1 MTSFTTIP
9 KEVNIWEQ
17 VKNFQSKYTSKV
29 NNLRIQ
35 LQDRD
40 AEISS
45 LKTKIDSFTA
55 TALANAA
62 NARKIAT
69 RQKLHQTKTN
79 KELNFMTIS
88 KEKLKC
94 QLVKLKR
101 ELRDKNTQLEDQ
113 VFVNDDLIIALQK
126 SRKEIQEL
134 EEITHA
140 SSSKHIDQTRDIHGQ
155 SLDPEEDNNNP
166 FDDSSDDSSEEDNN
180 NLDNSTSSSL
190 PPPLSRPPPQLTIQV
205 DVANTSTRAKRSRAI
220 LTPTGETPHQSSS
233 RSRPSNFS
241 RQSSLLSPRVASP
254 RVATALKA
262 SNQRRSKNETKK
274 DQEESK
280 KEGLKESKDDQQK
293 ATPTWTRRAKAIA
306 SRISKHEI
314 ATCEERFFNNNWRGI
329 WEPCIILE
337 ETEKTYDV
345 MCTEDQKIV
354 YNVKK
359 ELVRVRSSSRSM
371 VLTKRIKKNSTK
383 NKKTKDV
390 IDITSRIE
398 KSSLEETNSE
408 ADKNVCGIHD
418 CNCSVDTSISSIR
431 WSLLEVKFTQ
441 RFPEGCD
448 LHLCGKHA
456 RILETMIQ
464 KKENVRCAD
473 DRCVKCP
480 ISSSRYCRLHHDEIV
495 TAARNNNT
503 RSQANNICLVRNCNE
518 CHHTR
523 QDLHSNWYCNRHQ
536 GHGTFAIN

>member
-1 MTSFTTIP
+1 MSTP
-9 KEVNIWEQ
+9 QDNLQ
-17 VKNFQSKYTSKV
+17 QAKNFLSKYTSEV

-40 AEISS
+40 AEIYS
-45 LKTKIDSFTA
+45 LKTKIHSFAA
-55 TALANAA
+55 TALANA
-62 NARKIAT
+62 RK
-69 RQKLHQTKTN
+69 HQTKTN
-79 KELNFMTIS
+79 EVLHVMTVS

-180 NLDNSTSSSL
+180 SLDNSTSSSL

-205 DVANTSTRAKRSRAI
+205 EVANTSTRAKRGRDI

-241 RQSSLLSPRVASP
+241 RQSSLLSPRVATP

-262 SNQRRSKNETKK
+262 SNQRRSMNETKK

-293 ATPTWTRRAKAIA
+293 ATSTWTRRAKAIA
-306 SRISKHEI
+306 SRISTHEI
-314 ATCEERFFNNNWRGI
+314 ARNNNWRGI
-329 WEPCIILE
+329 WEPCIVLE

-390 IDITSRIE
+390 IPAPVIDITSRIE

-408 ADKNVCGIHD
+408 AAKDVCGIHD
-418 CNCSVDTSISSIR
+418 CNCSVDTSINSIR

-456 RILETMIQ
+456 RILEKMIQ

-503 RSQANNICLVRNCNE
+503 RSQ
-518 CHHTR
+518 T
-523 QDLHSNWYCNRHQ
+523 
-536 GHGTFAIN
+536 

>member
-9 KEVNIWEQ
+9 KEVYIWEQ

-45 LKTKIDSFTA
+45 LKTKIDSVTA
-55 TALANAA
+55 TALADAA
-62 NARKIAT
+62 NARKNAT

-79 KELNFMTIS
+79 KELIFMTIS

-126 SRKEIQEL
+126 SRKEIQER

-155 SLDPEEDNNNP
+155 SLEPEEENNN
-166 FDDSSDDSSEEDNN
+166 
-180 NLDNSTSSSL
+180 
-190 PPPLSRPPPQLTIQV
+190 PLSRPPPQLTIQV
-205 DVANTSTRAKRSRAI
+205 DVANTSTRAKRGRDI

-262 SNQRRSKNETKK
+262 SNQRRSMNETKK

-280 KEGLKESKDDQQK
+280 KEELKESKDDQQK

-306 SRISKHEI
+306 SRISTHEI

-390 IDITSRIE
+390 IPAPASRI
-398 KSSLEETNSE
+398 K
-408 ADKNVCGIHD
+408 KNIGWI
-418 CNCSVDTSISSIR
+418 T
-431 WSLLEVKFTQ
+431 
-441 RFPEGCD
+441 
-448 LHLCGKHA
+448 
-456 RILETMIQ
+456 
-464 KKENVRCAD
+464 
-473 DRCVKCP
+473 
-480 ISSSRYCRLHHDEIV
+480 Y
-495 TAARNNNT
+495 
-503 RSQANNICLVRNCNE
+503 
-518 CHHTR
+518 
-523 QDLHSNWYCNRHQ
+523 
-536 GHGTFAIN
+536 